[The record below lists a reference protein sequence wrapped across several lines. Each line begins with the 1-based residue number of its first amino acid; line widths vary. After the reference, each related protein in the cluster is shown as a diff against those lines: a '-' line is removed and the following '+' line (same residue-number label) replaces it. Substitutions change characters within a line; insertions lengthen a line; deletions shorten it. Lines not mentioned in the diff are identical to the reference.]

1 MPYICMIR
9 SDLPDTL
16 LQVTDLVPY
25 TSQYNLIYDPAPQSK
40 YISRGEFTG
49 SLTTTVV
56 AASSASTKAFYGLA
70 AYLADNIASTG
81 TGNLISAATAN
92 SAAGL
97 IRDNILDAGA
107 VCNAANVNTQL
118 QAATGAA
125 GDEQLNA
132 GGSTGSVADLLQIFA
147 GGSYLLPAGSA
158 IGTAA
163 GTGENGS
170 FETGT
175 YRTTYD
181 SGSLKISYG
190 SGKISQYRS
199 ATWSYP
205 VEGTAV
211 AGAALLVYA
220 DDGTLY
226 TG

>member
-9 SDLPDTL
+9 TDLPDSLVQVVDL
-16 LQVTDLVPY
+16 LPN
-25 TSQYNLIYDPAPQSK
+25 TSQRNLIYDGPGQSK
-40 YISRGEFTG
+40 YINRGEFTG
-49 SLTTTVV
+49 TAATTVV
-56 AASSASTKAFYGLA
+56 AVSSASTRAFYGLA

-107 VCNAANVNTQL
+107 ICNKANVDAEL
-118 QAATGAA
+118 VAATGAA
-125 GDEQLNA
+125 GDEELNA
-132 GGSTGSVADLLQIFA
+132 GGSTGSVADLLQLFG

-158 IGTAA
+158 VGTAA
-163 GTGENGS
+163 GTGENGA
-170 FETGT
+170 FEAGT

-181 SGSLKISYG
+181 SGSLKISFG
-190 SGKISQYRS
+190 AGKISEYMD

-205 VEGTAV
+205 VNGTAV
-211 AGAALLVYA
+211 AGAAFVVYA
-220 DDGTLY
+220 DNGTIY